1 MIPKSAVFHLK
12 RFSSFKP
19 RITKH
24 VVETNGNISTYSTGR
39 KENAAECVGKPC
51 LGRKRLMR
59 IKHIPKQ
66 WNPPLEKSDSLMES
80 KENHPI
86 IIHKAGAK
94 AAVFFFKR
102 FPPFKKTPRKT
113 KDTQVEAFQSARAAW
128 LESASVLVRPLA
140 PERGLSAHIPRRFNP
155 MFTLQPPATPHF
167 SQCQCERNADMVMG
181 MVLVSFIHNPDMSK
195 KKKYS
200 TLIMCHVGRFVRFY
214 WRQNQ
219 TATCFMYED
228 TQSYIV

>member
-1 MIPKSAVFHLK
+1 
-12 RFSSFKP
+12 
-19 RITKH
+19 
-24 VVETNGNISTYSTGR
+24 
-39 KENAAECVGKPC
+39 
-51 LGRKRLMR
+51 MR

-86 IIHKAGAK
+86 IIHN
-94 AAVFFFKR
+94 VS
-102 FPPFKKTPRKT
+102 PPFKKTPRKT

-195 KKKYS
+195 KK
-200 TLIMCHVGRFVRFY
+200 
-214 WRQNQ
+214 
-219 TATCFMYED
+219 
-228 TQSYIV
+228 